1 VTALALTAEHQESL
15 RTGAA
20 DLAGELTALRR
31 KLHQCAEIGLE
42 LPRTQAAVLDALA
55 DTELELSRG
64 QRCSS
69 VVGVLRGGGRAG
81 GPAVLLRGDMDALP
95 VTEETGE
102 PFAAPA
108 GAMHACGHDLHTAG
122 LVGAAKLLSRHRDQL
137 AGDVVFMFQ
146 PGEEGHDGAGAM
158 IAEGV
163 LDAAGPRVS
172 AAYGLHVFSSMLPRG
187 VFGTRPGPLMAASSG
202 LFVTVHGVGG
212 HASRPHASADP
223 IIVAAEMVTALQ
235 TLITRQ
241 FDVFE
246 PVVITVGT
254 FHAGTRRNVIPST
267 ATFEATVRAF
277 TTESLDRLRER
288 SVRLC
293 TQIAAA
299 YGMSADVS
307 FDGEYPVTVNDAEQ
321 AGFALEV
328 AADLFGADRA
338 QLLRDPVMGS
348 EDFSRVLQ
356 EVPGAYVFLGACV
369 GDDPLTAPSNHSALA
384 RFSETVLPDAALL
397 LASLA
402 VRSLQRLDH

>member
-1 VTALALTAEHQESL
+1 
-15 RTGAA
+15 
-20 DLAGELTALRR
+20 
-31 KLHQCAEIGLE
+31 
-42 LPRTQAAVLDALA
+42 
-55 DTELELSRG
+55 
-64 QRCSS
+64 
-69 VVGVLRGGGRAG
+69 
-81 GPAVLLRGDMDALP
+81 MDALP

-102 PFAAPA
+102 PFAAPRAPCTPA
-108 GAMHACGHDLHTAG
+108 GTTCTPPG

-146 PGEEGHDGAGAM
+146 PGEEGCDGAGAM

-187 VFGTRPGPLMAASSG
+187 VFATRPGPLMAASSG

-235 TLITRQ
+235 TLVTRQ

-307 FDGEYPVTVNDAEQ
+307 FDGEYPVTANDAEH
-321 AGFALEV
+321 AAFALEV
-328 AADLFGADRA
+328 AADLFGAERS

-348 EDFSRVLQ
+348 EDFSRVLE
-356 EVPGAYVFLGACV
+356 EVPGAYVFLGACD
-369 GDDPLTAPSNHSALA
+369 GRRPADRADQPLGPGPVLRGRAARRRPDAGRAGRPRPAALG
-384 RFSETVLPDAALL
+384 PDAAEPS
-397 LASLA
+397 AA
-402 VRSLQRLDH
+402 RSGDDDGQRR